1 MSHRTQITLP
11 DRQYQLLRYEAFRSG
26 LPIAELVRRAI
37 ARTYEPQRRPTIRGV
52 EVGLSVWRQPDVAVV
67 GRVVPRRGRAGVD

>member
-11 DRQYQLLRYEAFRSG
+11 DRQYELLRHEAFRSG
-26 LPIAELVRRAI
+26 LPMAELVRRAI
-37 ARTYEPQRRPTIRGV
+37 MLTYEPKRRPTIRGY
-52 EVGLSVWRQPDVAVV
+52 EVGFSVWRHPDVAVV